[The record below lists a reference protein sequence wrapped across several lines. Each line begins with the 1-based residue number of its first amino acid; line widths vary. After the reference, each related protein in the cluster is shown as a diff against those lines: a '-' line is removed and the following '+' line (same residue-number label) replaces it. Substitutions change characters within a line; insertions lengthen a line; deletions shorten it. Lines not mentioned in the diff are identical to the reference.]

1 MTKELKK
8 EEEWK
13 QLLTDEQYHVMRQ
26 HGTERPGSSPL
37 NFENRT
43 GEYYC
48 VACETRLFTSDSK
61 FDAGCGWP
69 SFYESADAEAVTEH
83 SDHSLFMERTEIRCA
98 NCGSH
103 LGHVFDDGPMPTG
116 LRYCMNGVALRFEP
130 EDA

>member
-1 MTKELKK
+1 MSKDLKK

-13 QLLTDEQYHVMRQ
+13 QMLTPEQYRVMRQ
-26 HGTERPGSSPL
+26 HGTERPGTSPL
-37 NFENRT
+37 NLEYRQ

-48 VACETRLFTSDSK
+48 VACGNLLFNSNSK

-69 SFYESADAEAVTEH
+69 SFYETADSEAVSEH
-83 SDHSLFMERTEIRCA
+83 SDHTHFMERTEIRCA

-130 EDA
+130 EDD